1 MIFVGKLNQ
10 NFYLEPRVATR
21 DQMRRVWEYLNFST
35 PPQHPAQT
43 SGGKTELWKRKL
55 NE

>member
-43 SGGKTELWKRKL
+43 RREGRQNFGKE
-55 NE
+55 N